1 MQKEL
6 HKMQVLDRAPEKDYP
21 RVLVVNGEPFWRGS
35 ATGITMSDLFKGWP
49 SEHLACLYIS
59 QIIPDTGI
67 CVQYWKLT
75 LRDLRSVCRI
85 IGTREYLQE
94 VALKTGDGMSL
105 ALRNSRTA
113 EEASK
118 IFHKLRKSISGQSVR
133 EIDTYQLSPAML
145 RALQDFSPQVIYSML
160 GSNAIM
166 QLIIDL
172 AQYFEIPIVPHFMDD
187 WISTLYQT
195 SVLKNFLR
203 NEMQRR
209 LAIILER
216 SPVRL
221 VIGDAMGEE
230 YTQRYGG
237 EFVPFMAAVEPE
249 QLEMPVVFLPLRD
262 KIRMVYAGGLHLNRW
277 RSLIDIAMAL
287 KSLWHEGL
295 RAEVLVYTQPQFYRE
310 AEKLEIPPV
319 MHFVSSISSE
329 QVFNVLREADIVLH
343 VESFDHKSRDY
354 ARYSVSTK
362 IPQAMAAARPIF
374 AYGPGEL
381 ASIRY
386 VQSSQT
392 GIAVIHQNQKELQ
405 IALKKLITSVSLR
418 EQLGEMG
425 RQIAVHKHNAML
437 QRENFR
443 EILAGIACHD

>member
-1 MQKEL
+1 M
-6 HKMQVLDRAPEKDYP
+6 DRATEKDYP

-35 ATGITMSDLFKGWP
+35 ATGITMSDLFMGWP
-49 SEHLACLYIS
+49 NEYLACLYIS
-59 QIIPDTGI
+59 QIIPDTEI

-85 IGTREYLQE
+85 IGTREYFQE
-94 VALKTGDGMSL
+94 VAFKTDDGMSH
-105 ALRNSRTA
+105 AIRNSRTA
-113 EEASK
+113 EKASK

-237 EFVPFMAAVEPE
+237 EFVPFMAVVEPE
-249 QLEMPVVFLPLRD
+249 QLEAPVVFPPFRD

-295 RAEVLVYTQPQFYRE
+295 RAEVLVYTHPQFYRE

-319 MHFVSSISSE
+319 MHFVGSISSR

-362 IPQAMAAARPIF
+362 IPQSMASARPIF

-386 VQSSQT
+386 ICDSQA
-392 GIAVIHQNQKELQ
+392 GIAVTHQDEDELKSALKEL
-405 IALKKLITSVSLR
+405 IMSSSLR
-418 EQLGEMG
+418 QQLGMLG
-425 RQIAVHKHNAML
+425 RQNALQRHNAMS

-443 EILAGIACHD
+443 AILENIV

>member
-1 MQKEL
+1 
-6 HKMQVLDRAPEKDYP
+6 
-21 RVLVVNGEPFWRGS
+21 
-35 ATGITMSDLFKGWP
+35 
-49 SEHLACLYIS
+49 
-59 QIIPDTGI
+59 
-67 CVQYWKLT
+67 
-75 LRDLRSVCRI
+75 
-85 IGTREYLQE
+85 
-94 VALKTGDGMSL
+94 
-105 ALRNSRTA
+105 
-113 EEASK
+113 
-118 IFHKLRKSISGQSVR
+118 
-133 EIDTYQLSPAML
+133 
-145 RALQDFSPQVIYSML
+145 
-160 GSNAIM
+160 
-166 QLIIDL
+166 
-172 AQYFEIPIVPHFMDD
+172 
-187 WISTLYQT
+187 
-195 SVLKNFLR
+195 LKNFLR

-237 EFVPFMAAVEPE
+237 EFVPFMAVVEPE
-249 QLEMPVVFLPLRD
+249 QLEKPVVFLPLRD

-295 RAEVLVYTQPQFYRE
+295 RAEVLVYTQPQFYWE

-319 MHFVSSISSE
+319 MHFVGSISSE

-362 IPQAMAAARPIF
+362 IPQAMAVARPIF

-392 GIAVIHQNQKELQ
+392 GIAVVHQNQKELQ